1 MIKTSRVLRIFS
13 LIILLSN
20 ILLNNSIYWKPE
32 NPSNNEKV
40 TIFIDTKE
48 SNYFLSYP
56 MYIHIN
62 NNNNIITKEMNL
74 NYLEG
79 PSIWSYST
87 ILNNNFEF
95 IINDKLFLDKN
106 QENQFQSLNLNDSEI
121 DIFNQALTFLNRKD
135 YSKSISEINKILKSN
150 DDLTI
155 KARADYMLAEIYL
168 NDFNNYELSANQFH
182 NIINNYPESLSIVK
196 KSYFTLAY
204 IYSNYLDYYSQSI
217 ELYNK
222 FLEKYPND
230 ELIESIHYELELLTK
245 LNTSI
250 DSLINISK

>member
-1 MIKTSRVLRIFS
+1 
-13 LIILLSN
+13 
-20 ILLNNSIYWKPE
+20 
-32 NPSNNEKV
+32 
-40 TIFIDTKE
+40 
-48 SNYFLSYP
+48 
-56 MYIHIN
+56 
-62 NNNNIITKEMNL
+62 
-74 NYLEG
+74 
-79 PSIWSYST
+79 
-87 ILNNNFEF
+87 
-95 IINDKLFLDKN
+95 
-106 QENQFQSLNLNDSEI
+106 
-121 DIFNQALTFLNRKD
+121 
-135 YSKSISEINKILKSN
+135 
-150 DDLTI
+150 
-155 KARADYMLAEIYL
+155 MLAEIYL

-182 NIINNYPESLSIVK
+182 NIINNYPESSSIVK